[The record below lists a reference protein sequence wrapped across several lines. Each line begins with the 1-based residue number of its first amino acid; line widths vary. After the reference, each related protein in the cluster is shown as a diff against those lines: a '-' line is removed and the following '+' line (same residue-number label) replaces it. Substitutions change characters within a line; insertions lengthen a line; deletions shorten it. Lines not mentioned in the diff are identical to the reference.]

1 MIEMTF
7 IKKSQEKNSKQ
18 SLTSEVAKDFKISG
32 NINNKNVST
41 ENKIKKE
48 RQDIS
53 PKLLNKN
60 ETLLLVAGYMLVQ
73 EKWKENNG
81 LVVSVKTH
89 SWRHRYHTYV
99 ILE

>member
-1 MIEMTF
+1 MTEMTF
-7 IKKSQEKNSKQ
+7 IEKSQEKNSKQ

-32 NINNKNVST
+32 NINNKNVYT

-81 LVVSVKTH
+81 LAVSVKTH
-89 SWRHRYHTYV
+89 SWRHRYNTYV